1 MILRRYAASS
11 LRCTGLCSRY
21 TVARFG
27 QTLGPSCASRAPSVE
42 MRLSFA
48 CKRSEVS
55 EARRADSCESTYPK
69 LLERAQVRN
78 VLNLLYPI
86 RANVQ
91 RSETLAALEA
101 LELRQAVV
109 RNVQL
114 LERLERREVLQL
126 GDAVRLDRQHAKRLE
141 VLEPLRMA

>member
-1 MILRRYAASS
+1 MILRRYAAPS

-48 CKRSEVS
+48 CSERMS
-55 EARRADSCESTYPK
+55 QTRRRDSCESTYPE

-78 VLNLLYPI
+78 VLNLLYPV

-91 RSETLAALEA
+91 RRETLAALEA

-126 GDAVRLDRQHAKRLE
+126 GDAVRLNRQHAKRLE
-141 VLEPLRMA
+141 ILEPLRMA

>member
-1 MILRRYAASS
+1 
-11 LRCTGLCSRY
+11 
-21 TVARFG
+21 
-27 QTLGPSCASRAPSVE
+27 
-42 MRLSFA
+42 
-48 CKRSEVS
+48 VS
-55 EARRADSCESTYPK
+55 EARRGDSCESTYPEF
-69 LLERAQVRN
+69 LERAQVRN
-78 VLNLLYPI
+78 VLNPLYTI

-91 RSETLAALEA
+91 RRETLAALEA

-141 VLEPLRMA
+141 VLEPLQMA